1 MLMVPF
7 VEPAIIKHLQVILDN
22 KRDNVIFKTFFEKDK
37 SADTPIAVLERMN
50 ALEVVMECNDLFE
63 RMIRNGIIAGQQFG
77 SLRFDFFRRGGIS
90 PADLVRNAFIFA
102 NSKPVFPGIACAVF

>member
-50 ALEVVMECNDLFE
+50 ALEVMMERNDLFE
-63 RMIRNGIIAGQQFG
+63 RMLRANYRVGYWEYIIQHTKPLGIV
-77 SLRFDFFRRGGIS
+77 
-90 PADLVRNAFIFA
+90 PADMRAGTKN
-102 NSKPVFPGIACAVF
+102 G

>member
-50 ALEVVMECNDLFE
+50 ALEGM
-63 RMIRNGIIAGQQFG
+63 Q
-77 SLRFDFFRRGGIS
+77 
-90 PADLVRNAFIFA
+90 
-102 NSKPVFPGIACAVF
+102 